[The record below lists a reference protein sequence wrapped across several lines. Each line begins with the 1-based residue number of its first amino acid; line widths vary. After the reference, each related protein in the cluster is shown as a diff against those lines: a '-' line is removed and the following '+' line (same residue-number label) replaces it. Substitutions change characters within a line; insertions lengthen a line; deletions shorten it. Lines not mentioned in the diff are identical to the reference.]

1 MNKYCCE
8 PYTIMKVIVLY
19 FVILRWDF
27 DTYDLGSRK
36 GYPHDDDDDSVKSTQ
51 HVYSRLPWC

>member
-19 FVILRWDF
+19 FVIVRWDF
-27 DTYDLGSRK
+27 DTYVLGSRK

-51 HVYSRLPWC
+51 HVYSRLP